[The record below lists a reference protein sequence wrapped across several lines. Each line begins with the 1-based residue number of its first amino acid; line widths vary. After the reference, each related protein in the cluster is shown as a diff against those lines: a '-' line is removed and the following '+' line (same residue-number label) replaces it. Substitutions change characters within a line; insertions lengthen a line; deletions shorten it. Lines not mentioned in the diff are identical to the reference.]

1 MKKQNISIL
10 TTIALAASI
19 AAGASTAS
27 AAGLLGQRYVGAT
40 LDYVFWDNDTA
51 LEDGLGVTVKYNQ
64 PLNKSIDL
72 SLGYSYLSSD
82 IDGTS
87 ASVNGNDINFGATW
101 FTPAANGKFFT
112 ALELGWFKASSSG
125 VSDSTTYWEVAVG
138 YEFPIGASASATPYV
153 SYGRPFD
160 SGYSG
165 TFEYGIIGEFEVGNG
180 MSLLIGANGNDDSD
194 FGASAGFAFR
204 F

>member
-10 TTIALAASI
+10 TIIALAASL

-27 AAGLLGQRYVGAT
+27 AAGLLGQRYFGAT
-40 LDYVFWDNDTA
+40 LDYALWDDDA
-51 LEDGLGVTVKYNQ
+51 GLDDGLGVTLKYNQ

-72 SLGYSYLSSD
+72 TLGYSYLSSD
-82 IDGTS
+82 VIGTS
-87 ASVNGNDINFGATW
+87 ASVNGNDFSFGATW

-112 ALELGWFKASSSG
+112 SLELGWAKASSSG
-125 VSDSTTYWEVAVG
+125 FSDSTTYWEVAVG

-153 SYGRPFD
+153 SYGKPFE

-165 TFEYGIIGEFEVGNG
+165 TFEYGIMGEFELGNG
-180 MSLLIGANGNDDSD
+180 MSLLIGANGNEDSD
-194 FGASAGFAFR
+194 FGASAGVAFR